1 MIAAD
6 GESLT
11 IADVVQVSRNYEKV
25 SLSRDAAKGME
36 MSRKAVLEILS
47 SDGLAYGINT
57 GFGDLAS
64 IVIPEKELLDLQRN
78 LVRSHRAGIGES
90 LGEEHVRASMLLRAN
105 SLAKGHSGVRVLVV
119 ETLLEMLNK
128 GVHPIVPEIGSV
140 GASGDLAPLA
150 HIAAVMMGEGRC
162 SLDGGVMDGGAG
174 MKQAG
179 IKPLRLEPKEG
190 VALINGTSVMT
201 GMASLIIHDSLNLV
215 KAAQIAASM
224 SFEALKSSPQPFD
237 GRLGKVR
244 PHKGQV
250 TCARNMLRLLKESEI
265 IPSHEDC
272 PKVQDAYTIRCIP
285 QVIGPVMDAID
296 YARGIVET
304 EIDSAT
310 DNPLIFP
317 ETGESISGG
326 NFHGQPIAMA
336 MDHLSL
342 AMCVLG
348 SFSERRIAR
357 LVDSHLSGLPPF
369 LTEKSGTHSGYMMA
383 QCTAAALASENKTL
397 AHPAS
402 ADSIPTSAGQEDFVS
417 MGMWAA
423 RKAALAVGNARNIV
437 AIELLCAAQGLE
449 FLKPLKPGKGALAAY
464 NLIRRD
470 VDRLDDDRPLT
481 ADVERLAALVE
492 EGTIN
497 TEVEKQAGKLAR

>member
-1 MIAAD
+1 MIAVD

-11 IADVVQVSRNYEKV
+11 IMDVVQVSRNYEKV
-25 SLSRDAAKGME
+25 SLSRDAVKGME

-47 SDGLAYGINT
+47 SGGLAYGINT

-64 IVIPEKELLDLQRN
+64 VVIPEKELLDLQRN

-105 SLAKGHSGVRVLVV
+105 SLAKGHSGIRVLVV

-128 GVHPIVPEIGSV
+128 GVHPVVPEIGSV

-162 SLDGGVMDGGAG
+162 SLDGKVMTGGAG

-179 IKPLRLEPKEG
+179 IEPLRLEPKEG

-201 GMASLIIHDSLNLV
+201 GMACLIVHDSLNLV

-237 GRLGKVR
+237 DRLGKVR

-250 TCARNMLRLLKESEI
+250 TCARNMLRLLKGSEI

-296 YARGIVET
+296 YARGIIET
-304 EIDSAT
+304 EMNSAT
-310 DNPLIFP
+310 DNPLVFP

-336 MDHLSL
+336 TDHLSL

>member
-11 IADVVQVSRNYEKV
+11 IMDVVQVSRNYEKV

-47 SDGLAYGINT
+47 RDGLAYGINT

-64 IVIPEKELLDLQRN
+64 VVIPEKELLDLQRN
-78 LVRSHRAGIGES
+78 LVRSHSAGIGER

-128 GVHPIVPEIGSV
+128 RVHPIVPEIGSV

-150 HIAAVMMGEGRC
+150 HIAAVVMGEGRC
-162 SLDGGVMDGGAG
+162 SLDGEVMAGGAG
-174 MKQAG
+174 MKQVG

-201 GMASLIIHDSLNLV
+201 GMACLIIHDSLNLV

-250 TCARNMLRLLKESEI
+250 TCARNMLRLLKGSEI

-285 QVIGPVMDAID
+285 QVIGSVMDAID
-296 YARGIVET
+296 YARGIIET
-304 EIDSAT
+304 EMNSAT
-310 DNPLIFP
+310 DNPLVFP
-317 ETGESISGG
+317 ETGESISCG

-357 LVDSHLSGLPPF
+357 LVDSHLSGLPP
-369 LTEKSGTHSGYMMA
+369 SSRRR
-383 QCTAAALASENKTL
+383 
-397 AHPAS
+397 
-402 ADSIPTSAGQEDFVS
+402 
-417 MGMWAA
+417 AA
-423 RKAALAVGNARNIV
+423 RTRA
-437 AIELLCAAQGLE
+437 
-449 FLKPLKPGKGALAAY
+449 
-464 NLIRRD
+464 
-470 VDRLDDDRPLT
+470 T
-481 ADVERLAALVE
+481 
-492 EGTIN
+492 
-497 TEVEKQAGKLAR
+497 

>member
-36 MSRKAVLEILS
+36 MSRKTVLEILS

-64 IVIPEKELLDLQRN
+64 VVIPEKELLDLQRN
-78 LVRSHRAGIGES
+78 LVRSHRVGVGES

-105 SLAKGHSGVRVLVV
+105 SLAKGHSGIRALVV
-119 ETLLEMLNK
+119 ETLLEMLSK

-150 HIAAVMMGEGRC
+150 HIAAVMMGEGQC
-162 SLDGGVMDGGAG
+162 SLDGEVMTGGAG

-179 IKPLRLEPKEG
+179 IEPLRLEPKEG

-201 GMASLIIHDSLNLV
+201 GMACLIVHDSLNLV

-237 GRLGKVR
+237 GRLGRIR

-250 TCARNMLRLLKESEI
+250 TCAKNMLRLLKGSEI

-285 QVIGPVMDAID
+285 QVIGSVLDAID
-296 YARGIVET
+296 YTRGIIET
-304 EIDSAT
+304 EMNSAT
-310 DNPLIFP
+310 DNPLVFP
-317 ETGESISGG
+317 ETGESISCG

-369 LTEKSGTHSGYMMA
+369 LTEKSGTHSGLMMA

-423 RKAALAVGNARNIV
+423 RKAASAVGNARNIV

-449 FLKPLKPGKGALAAY
+449 FLKPLTPGKGALAAY

-481 ADVERLAALVE
+481 ADIERLAALVE